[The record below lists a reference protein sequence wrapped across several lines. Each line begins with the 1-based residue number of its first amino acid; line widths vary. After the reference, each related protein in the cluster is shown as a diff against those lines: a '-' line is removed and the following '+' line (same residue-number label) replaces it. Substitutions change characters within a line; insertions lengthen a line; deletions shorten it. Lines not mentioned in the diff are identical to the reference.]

1 MVRLDNDTIMKIVL
15 GVLLIVVIVCLLPKK
30 KKQENFSF
38 GDIFKKIGSVGKSV
52 GKTVAGVAVGMGQTV
67 GIVKPP
73 GYVPQY
79 TSRIDFPG
87 VGFFC
92 PDGTVDIGEGKCLV
106 SDYTPFIWKKNKDG
120 SWRWRCPQGTA
131 FQFSDDWNQ
140 KCVKGYTQRIP
151 TKTQGWICGAGG
163 DTGATPQN
171 SDMYNDQKQCRLGWA
186 PNFTHRIEIDGKVQC
201 PAGWYDTGVQWG
213 SGPNEFRQCAAVF
226 DFHPEDNL

>member
-1 MVRLDNDTIMKIVL
+1 MARLDNNTIVKIALAVFL
-15 GVLLIVVIVCLLPKK
+15 VAVILFLLTRK
-30 KKQENFSF
+30 KKQENFSL
-38 GDIFKKIGSVGKSV
+38 GNIFKKIGNFGKNV

-79 TSRIDFPG
+79 TSRINIPG

-92 PDGTVDIGEGKCLV
+92 PDGTVDVGEGKCLV

-151 TKTQGWICGAGG
+151 TKTQGWICGAGE
-163 DTGATPQN
+163 DTGVNPSN
-171 SDMYNDQKQCRLGWA
+171 SDMYNEQKQCRLGFA
-186 PNFTHRIEIDGKVQC
+186 PNFTHRIMIDGKEQC
-201 PAGWYDTGVQWG
+201 PAGFYDTGVKWG
-213 SGPNEFRQCAAVF
+213 SGPNDFRQCAAIF
-226 DFHPEDNL
+226 DFHPLDNL